1 MMVTKFSKKH
11 IHILN
16 TLNKKL
22 QVIFCGDFPSLD
34 FRGLNPL
41 HVFHHDRTVVVKFN
55 ENSYWIFELLRD
67 LNLDKLS
74 GKAICR
80 ESDVF
85 DLRTGVKIART
96 KLFKALMIQMQKQA
110 SEQMVKCEKAMRSFN
125 RFYREKMDESNLYM
139 DQLSSESVE

>member
-11 IHILN
+11 VHILN

-22 QVIFCGDFPSLD
+22 QFIFSGNFPSFN

-41 HVFHHDRTVVVKFN
+41 HVFHHDRTVIVKFN
-55 ENSYWIFELLRD
+55 NNLFVAELLRD
-67 LNLDKLS
+67 MNLDKLY

-96 KLFKALMIQMQKQA
+96 KLFKALMIQMRKQA
-110 SEQMVKCEKAMRSFN
+110 SEQMIKCAKAMRSFK
-125 RFYREKMDESNLYM
+125 RIYREKMDESNLYI
-139 DQLSSESVE
+139 DQFSSESVE

>member
-11 IHILN
+11 IHVLN

-22 QVIFCGDFPSLD
+22 QFIFGENFPSFN
-34 FRGLNPL
+34 FRSLNPL
-41 HVFHHDRTVVVKFN
+41 HVHHHYRTVVVKFN
-55 ENSYWIFELLRD
+55 NNFFVAELLKD
-67 LNLDKLS
+67 MNLDKLC
-74 GKAICR
+74 GKAVCR

-110 SEQMVKCEKAMRSFN
+110 SEQMIKYEKTMRSFN
-125 RFYREKMDESNLYM
+125 RIYREKMDESNLYM

>member
-11 IHILN
+11 IHVLN

-22 QVIFCGDFPSLD
+22 QVIFCGNFPSFN

-55 ENSYWIFELLRD
+55 DNLFVVELLKD
-67 LNLDKLS
+67 MNLDKLS

-80 ESDVF
+80 DSDIF

-110 SEQMVKCEKAMRSFN
+110 SEQMIKCEKTMRSFN
-125 RFYREKMDESNLYM
+125 RIYREKMDESNLYM
-139 DQLSSESVE
+139 DELSSQPVE

>member
-11 IHILN
+11 VHILN

-22 QVIFCGDFPSLD
+22 QFIFGDNFPPFN
-34 FRGLNPL
+34 FRSLNPL
-41 HVFHHDRTVVVKFN
+41 HVHHHNRTVVVKFN
-55 ENSYWIFELLRD
+55 DNLFVAELLKD
-67 LNLDKLS
+67 MNLDKLS

-85 DLRTGVKIART
+85 VLRTGVKIART

-110 SEQMVKCEKAMRSFN
+110 SEQMIKCEKAMRSFN
-125 RFYREKMDESNLYM
+125 RLYHEKMDESNLYM
-139 DQLSSESVE
+139 NQLSSESVE

>member
-11 IHILN
+11 INVLN

-22 QVIFCGDFPSLD
+22 QFIFDGNFPSFN

-41 HVFHHDRTVVVKFN
+41 HVLHHNRIVVVKFN
-55 ENSYWIFELLRD
+55 DNPFVAELLKNM
-67 LNLDKLS
+67 NLDKLS

-110 SEQMVKCEKAMRSFN
+110 SEQMIKCEKAMRSFN
-125 RFYREKMDESNLYM
+125 RLYREKMDESNLYM
-139 DQLSSESVE
+139 NQLSSESVE